1 MRKQKQ
7 IEDLTEEACRLKNDN
22 DRLKENIKATKDAYG
37 EMEETNSVLRVQTM
51 EFRIDCYFST
61 RWWKMLKC

>member
-7 IEDLTEEACRLKNDN
+7 IEDLTEEACRLKNEN
-22 DRLKENIKATKDAYG
+22 DHLKENIKATEDAYG
-37 EMEETNSVLRVQTM
+37 EMEETNSVVRVQTT